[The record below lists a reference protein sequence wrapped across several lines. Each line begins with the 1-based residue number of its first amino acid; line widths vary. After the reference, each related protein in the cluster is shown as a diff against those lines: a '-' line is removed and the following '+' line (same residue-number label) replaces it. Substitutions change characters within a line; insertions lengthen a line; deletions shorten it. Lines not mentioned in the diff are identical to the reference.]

1 MVILAVSLEAP
12 SDLIEEVMIFG
23 VSRGVATDPLQEV
36 VNFGVSQ
43 GVPTDLGSAHFSC
56 QTYLLDV

>member
-1 MVILAVSLEAP
+1 MIFCVSLRVP
-12 SDLIEEVMIFG
+12 TDLLEEVMIFG